1 MASVPARDQPHAL
14 LRAIP
19 LFGVL
24 DADAVERLAGALEH
38 RAFPEGT
45 VVINEGDRGDC
56 VYIVAEGEL
65 EIWHEGRPRAGVVR
79 GDVLGEIALTR
90 NVPRTATVLAVTD
103 VELWEIGR
111 KPFLEA
117 IGPSAAAQ
125 LEAQALASERLPR
138 LES

>member
-1 MASVPARDQPHAL
+1 MPARDQPHAL

-24 DADAVERLAGALEH
+24 DPGAVDRLAAALEH

-65 EIWHEGRPRAGVVR
+65 EIWHDGRPRAGVVR

-90 NVPRTATVLAVTD
+90 NVPRTATVLAVAD

-111 KPFLEA
+111 DPFLQA

>member
-1 MASVPARDQPHAL
+1 VTRRDEAHAL

-24 DADAVERLAGALEH
+24 DADAVDRLAVALEH

-56 VYIVAEGEL
+56 VYLVADGEL
-65 EIWHEGRPRAGVVR
+65 EIWHDGRPRGGVVR
-79 GDVLGEIALTR
+79 GDVLGEIALTED
-90 NVPRTATVLAVTD
+90 VPRTATVLAVTD

-111 KPFLEA
+111 GPFLEA
-117 IGPSAAAQ
+117 VGPSAAAL
-125 LEAQALASERLPR
+125 LEAQALRDERLRR
-138 LES
+138 LRD

>member
-1 MASVPARDQPHAL
+1 VTHDEAHAL

-24 DADAVERLAGALEH
+24 EADALERLANALER

-45 VVINEGDRGDC
+45 VVINEGDPGDC

-65 EIWHEGRPRAGVVR
+65 EVWHEGRPRGGVIR
-79 GDVLGEIALTR
+79 GDVLGEIAPTAG
-90 NVPRTATVLAVTD
+90 VARTATVLAVTD

-111 KPFLEA
+111 EPFLEA
-117 IGPSAAAQ
+117 VGPSAAAL
-125 LEAQALASERLPR
+125 LEAQALRDERMRR
-138 LES
+138 LR